1 MIASG
6 DGVWQTYYAPE
17 TVDDALSLL
26 ARHGPTAR
34 AEQRARILAGGTDL
48 ILELERGARRVETV
62 VDVTRIPGL
71 DEIALGNDGLIH
83 LGPLVTHNHVVASPL
98 LVERAFPLAQ
108 ACWSVGSPQIRNR
121 GTVAGNLITASPA
134 NDTITA
140 LCALDARV
148 TLRSRRN
155 QRTVALASFYRGVR
169 QADMAPDEMLVD
181 IGFPP
186 LGANR
191 RGCFL
196 KLGLRRAQ
204 AIAVVNVA
212 ALLEFAAD
220 GSTVTDARI
229 ALGSVAPTII
239 RAREA
244 EAALTGHPL
253 TEERIAEA
261 ARLAAASSRPIDDI
275 RGSARYRRQM
285 VGVFTGRAL
294 RRLRDRAERADWPDD
309 PPLLR
314 VPGRDRTS
322 AADRPSSPVL
332 EIATTV
338 NGHQR
343 VVRNAS
349 HKTLLQMLRDD
360 LGLIGTKEGC
370 AEGEC
375 GACTVLL
382 DGMAVVACLV
392 PAARAHGSEIITV
405 EGLAS
410 DGELHPVQQAF
421 IREGAVQCGYC
432 TPGLI
437 MSGAA
442 LLAEKPQP
450 TDDQARQAI
459 TGNLCRCTGYYKIIA
474 ALLAAG

>member
-1 MIASG
+1 MTL
-6 DGVWQTYYAPE
+6 WQTYYAPA
-17 TVDDALSLL
+17 TIDDALALL
-26 ARHGPTAR
+26 AENGSPAR
-34 AEQRARILAGGTDL
+34 AEPEVRIIAGGTDL
-48 ILELERGARRVETV
+48 ILELERGVRRAAVV

-71 DEIALGNDGLIH
+71 DQITLGNDGLIH
-83 LGPLVTHNHVVASPL
+83 LGPLVTHNQVVASPL
-98 LVERAFPLAQ
+98 VVEQAFPLAQ

-155 QRTVALASFYRGVR
+155 QRTVALASFYHGVR
-169 QADMAPDEMLVD
+169 QTDIAPDEMLVD
-181 IGFPP
+181 IGFSP
-186 LGANR
+186 LSANR

-212 ALLEFAAD
+212 AVLQFVEH

-229 ALGSVAPTII
+229 ALGSIAPTII

-244 EAALTGHPL
+244 EAALTGYPL
-253 TEERIAEA
+253 TGERIAEA
-261 ARLAAASSRPIDDI
+261 AQLAAESSRPIDDI

-285 VGVFTGRAL
+285 VGVFTSRAL
-294 RRLRDRAERADWPDD
+294 RRLRDRAERAAWPAD
-309 PPLLR
+309 PPLLWIR
-314 VPGRDRTS
+314 GRDRKPTTS
-322 AADRPSSPVL
+322 HRSSPIRDI
-332 EIATTV
+332 ETTV
-338 NGHQR
+338 NGQQR
-343 VVRNAS
+343 VIQNAS
-349 HKTLLQMLRDD
+349 HKTLLQLLRDD

-370 AEGEC
+370 TEGEC

-392 PAARAHGSEIITV
+392 PAARARGSKIITV
-405 EGLAS
+405 EGLAGN
-410 DGELHPVQQAF
+410 GELHAVQQAF

-450 TDDQARQAI
+450 TEDQARQAI
-459 TGNLCRCTGYYKIIA
+459 TGNLCRCTGYYKIVS